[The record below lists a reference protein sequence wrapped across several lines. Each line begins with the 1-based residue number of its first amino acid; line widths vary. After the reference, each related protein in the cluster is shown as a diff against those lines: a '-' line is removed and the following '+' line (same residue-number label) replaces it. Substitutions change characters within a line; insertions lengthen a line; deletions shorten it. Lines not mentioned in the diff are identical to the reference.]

1 MKLLEICV
9 NVGIQKELKDILI
22 RNGVD
27 QFIVIPKAVGKLK
40 NSEPME
46 DDHIWP
52 GYFVIYDV
60 PVDEKMLESLKGSL
74 NAFKKRYKNEGVCV
88 IIQEIEEMI

>member
-9 NVGIQKELKDILI
+9 NVGVQKELKDLLVK
-22 RNGVD
+22 NGVD

-40 NSEPME
+40 NAEPME

-60 PVDEKMLESLKGSL
+60 PIDEKMLESLKGSL
-74 NAFKKRYKNEGVCV
+74 DAFMKKYKNEGVCV
-88 IIQEIEEMI
+88 MIQKIDEML

>member
-22 RNGVD
+22 KNGVD

-60 PVDEKMLESLKGSL
+60 PVDEKKLESLKGSL
-74 NAFKKRYKNEGVCV
+74 DAFKKRYKNEGVCV